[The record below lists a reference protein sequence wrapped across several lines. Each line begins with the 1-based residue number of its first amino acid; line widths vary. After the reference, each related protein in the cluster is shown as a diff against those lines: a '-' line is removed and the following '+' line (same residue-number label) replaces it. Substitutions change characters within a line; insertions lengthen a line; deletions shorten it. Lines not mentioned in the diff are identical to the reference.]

1 MWDTLH
7 ESFYIFNNWIHYIIY
22 EICVYEFLTWP
33 EECSL
38 SIEPINLLSKT
49 KTVEHVSWGWGN
61 FEGLLLSLRLLDCL
75 SRTILVNI
83 LVTSTRKACW
93 VDFSACDDSKDFCRR
108 LHVLDWTNLHVPV
121 MVRTMGLDCGRV
133 LCILKK
139 ILYKLNEEG

>member
-61 FEGLLLSLRLLDCL
+61 FEGLLLNWFNVTSWRDVHWRLLDCL
-75 SRTILVNI
+75 L
-83 LVTSTRKACW
+83 RKRKTPRKY
-93 VDFSACDDSKDFCRR
+93 FSNQHRESLLSWPFCLWWLERF
-108 LHVLDWTNLHVPV
+108 LTKAPCF
-121 MVRTMGLDCGRV
+121 GLDKLQV
-133 LCILKK
+133 LSWDPSF
-139 ILYKLNEEG
+139 